1 MLISLIFRALARLP
15 LRFMQ
20 AVGAGLGWLVWLL
33 SPRYRRQMRDN
44 LTAAGVPLSVE
55 REAIASAGRMVAEL
69 PWLWMRP
76 HGQGVLERVD
86 WEGAEHFEAAMRAG
100 RGVIITSP
108 HLGCWEIGAQAFA
121 ERYGPQFGPLVAMFR
136 PPRKAWLAPLVT
148 HSRGRAWLDT
158 APTSLAGIRQL
169 MRTLRAGG
177 YTAVLPDQVPPE
189 GQGVWAPWMGREAYT
204 MTLLPRLVQ
213 QTGAQVLMCWCE
225 RAARGRFIL
234 HMWPLDPPLPTGPGV
249 SLEASATAMNQAV
262 EAMVRAHPGQYLW
275 AYARHKR
282 PRVEAT
288 P

>member
-136 PPRKAWLAPLVT
+136 PPRKAWLVPLVT

-249 SLEASATAMNQAV
+249 SLQASATAMNQAV

-282 PRVEAT
+282 PRVEAN